1 MYIALRIPQDI
12 FQQGPK
18 KSLSSYAVQNLHFN
32 IIHVHILYNARVRK
46 SIILYHAPL
55 TNLRFIAGIW
65 FKTRFRYPL
74 ILCMW
79 GSKLHWG
86 QIEAR
91 AGSSRTET
99 TVSIWI
105 YLSEPEQT
113 KGILTNG
120 KKYLNYFKVQN
131 FTKIIILFVTFIKKY
146 KIHFIFRLHL
156 FLNRIFQMFRLT
168 YLMEF
173 HCPWYGGEITWGD
186 SLNYCYFR
194 FLNIK
199 HFYFGFPWNSRHERL
214 CIGYDPS
221 ISNKSVWNSLD
232 SSANAIC
239 GAFPMAR
246 L

>member
-1 MYIALRIPQDI
+1 MYIAVRIPQDI

-99 TVSIWI
+99 TKNSWL
-105 YLSEPEQT
+105 YQSGFTCQ
-113 KGILTNG
+113 N
-120 KKYLNYFKVQN
+120 LNKPKAFLQMEKN
-131 FTKIIILFVTFIKKY
+131 TLITLKY
-146 KIHFIFRLHL
+146 KI
-156 FLNRIFQMFRLT
+156 
-168 YLMEF
+168 
-173 HCPWYGGEITWGD
+173 
-186 SLNYCYFR
+186 SLKSSYC
-194 FLNIK
+194 LSPLLKNIK
-199 HFYFGFPWNSRHERL
+199 YILFSDFIYS
-214 CIGYDPS
+214 
-221 ISNKSVWNSLD
+221 
-232 SSANAIC
+232 
-239 GAFPMAR
+239 
-246 L
+246 

>member
-1 MYIALRIPQDI
+1 MRHLPTGA
-12 FQQGPK
+12 K
-18 KSLSSYAVQNLHFN
+18 KYLCFYPVHNLHFN
-32 IIHVHILYNARVRK
+32 IIHVHILYDARVRK
-46 SIILYHAPL
+46 PIIFYNAPL
-55 TNLRFIAGIW
+55 NNLRFIGGIW

-91 AGSSRTET
+91 TGSSRTET
-99 TVSIWI
+99 TKKFWFYQSGFTCQN
-105 YLSEPEQT
+105 LNKPKALLQME
-113 KGILTNG
+113 

-131 FTKIIILFVTFIKKY
+131 FTKIIILFVTLINKY

-156 FLNRIFQMFRLT
+156 FLNIIFQMFRLT

-173 HCPWYGGEITWGD
+173 HCPWYCREITWD
-186 SLNYCYFR
+186 DFLNYCYFR
-194 FLNIK
+194 FLNFK
-199 HFYFGFPWNSRHERL
+199 HFYFGFPWNGRHERL

-221 ISNKSVWNSLD
+221 ISNKSVCSSLD

-239 GAFPMAR
+239 GALPMAR